1 MEDFFEELTRGNLT
15 EVKVVLASVVIALAV
30 YQLILIAVGYGRIR
44 PGFLEAGPA
53 SRAHRG
59 VGDAIAVLVVI
70 VALMCISY
78 FGFEDD
84 KTLHV
89 VAAIALLAV
98 LALKVAVLRRFHSLS
113 RFLPALGLT
122 VFFLLAVTWLTSA
135 GDFLA
140 DPP

>member
-1 MEDFFEELTRGNLT
+1 MEDFFEDLTRGNLT
-15 EVKVVLASVVIALAV
+15 EVKVVLASVVISLAV
-30 YQLILIAVGYGRIR
+30 YQLMLIAVGYGKVR
-44 PGFLEAGPA
+44 PGFLGAGPA
-53 SRAHRG
+53 TRAHRA
-59 VGDAIAVLVVI
+59 VGDAIAVLVVV

-98 LALKVAVLRRFHSLS
+98 LALKVAVIRRFHSLG

-122 VFFLLAVTWLTSA
+122 VFLLLAVTWLTSA